1 MKIRAVQRGVAVL
14 AVVVLLPACASLP
27 REAREAALNF
37 FEPERQ
43 PRIHSARRVDPLPE
57 DERVGADEV
66 WCVNVAFRC
75 WSRGHEEWYT
85 CISSYLVRHID
96 GAWQAVEMVTREDLK
111 RWAARGCPREL
122 DIAVHSPRRQDMLAY
137 ADGAH
142 FVEQGQTAER

>member
-1 MKIRAVQRGVAVL
+1 MKTRAVQWGVALL

-27 REAREAALNF
+27 REAREAALDF
-37 FEPERQ
+37 FDPDLR

-75 WSRGHEEWYT
+75 RSRSHEEWYT

-96 GAWQAVEMVTREDLK
+96 GAWQAVEMVTREDLE
-111 RWAARGCPREL
+111 RWEVRGCPREP
-122 DIAVHSPRRQDMLAY
+122 DIAEQFPRRQDMLAY
-137 ADGAH
+137 VDEADL
-142 FVEQGQTAER
+142 VEQGPTAGR